1 LWAGR
6 RRERVVWRET
16 DDGQKA
22 VNMRMVEWLSIEE
35 LGGGRHADDHYAVKA
50 HLPSGESAELS
61 AHRTPEEARD
71 ALKELIG

>member
-35 LGGGRHADDHYAVKA
+35 LGGGRHPDDHYALR
-50 HLPSGESAELS
+50 HTCHPENLLS
-61 AHRTPEEARD
+61 YR
-71 ALKELIG
+71 LIGLLRKPEMLSGS